1 MPTPLQQVHYKAFCG
16 IFVKRKPPKKL
27 IFRLIFPQNALSWH
41 VLQSK
46 FAVNRQKTLPKR
58 QKLTLFASVNFFEKF
73 VLKKRHY
80 AQRRAI
86 NQAQQRSYA
95 TNLQQYVSLPRR
107 CDGGVILLIATAK
120 MRRASNCVARRVLI
134 RAAAKQAIPLCFLH

>member
-1 MPTPLQQVHYKAFCG
+1 MPTPLQQVHYKAFCE

-41 VLQSK
+41 FSQSK

-58 QKLTLFASVNFFEKF
+58 QKLTLFASVNFFKKF

-86 NQAQQRSYA
+86 NQAQQQSYEI
-95 TNLQQYVSLPRR
+95 NLQQYVSLQRR
-107 CDGGVILLIATAK
+107 CDCGVILLIATAK
-120 MRRASNCVARRVLI
+120 MRRVSNCVIRCVLI
-134 RAAAKQAIPLCFLH
+134 RAAEKQAIPLCFLH